1 MKESF
6 LEQCWVETQNA
17 LTADGQGTPPY
28 AVLRQEFLAYVVERA
43 YSTEADHPFR
53 SEAEHGF
60 RPKPISDRSEAT
72 RVFDYVTK

>member
-1 MKESF
+1 MAS
-6 LEQCWVETQNA
+6 
-17 LTADGQGTPPY
+17 
-28 AVLRQEFLAYVVERA
+28 A